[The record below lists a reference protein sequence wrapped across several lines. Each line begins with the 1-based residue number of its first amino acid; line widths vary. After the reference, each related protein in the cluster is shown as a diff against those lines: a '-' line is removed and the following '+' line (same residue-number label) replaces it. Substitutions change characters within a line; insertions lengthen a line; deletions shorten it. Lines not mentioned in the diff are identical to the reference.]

1 MFIYSLNISL
11 FFWKRNVFFF
21 LLYEI
26 HFKFE
31 NVHKSSV
38 FTLDQLLEI
47 QCLVVRNGTV
57 FVPYFLLYSFNPVY
71 CDHLSLA
78 VLFSLSKSLS
88 FI

>member
-11 FFWKRNVFFF
+11 FFENEMFFF